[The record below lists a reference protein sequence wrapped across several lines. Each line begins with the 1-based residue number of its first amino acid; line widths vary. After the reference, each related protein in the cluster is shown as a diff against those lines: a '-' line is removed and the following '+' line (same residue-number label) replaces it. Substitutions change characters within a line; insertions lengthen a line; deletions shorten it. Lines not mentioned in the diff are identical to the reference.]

1 MVAMN
6 NQYLKLK
13 INTVYNSIKIM
24 KPWINLTKDVKLYTE
39 NCKTLQREIKEI
51 LNKWGETLMGQ
62 QIQCVK
68 RSVLLTNTL

>member
-1 MVAMN
+1 MKKKL
-6 NQYLKLK
+6 QLTPQKYKRSLKLK

-51 LNKWGETLMGQ
+51 LNKWGETLMG
-62 QIQCVK
+62 
-68 RSVLLTNTL
+68 